1 MFSVRLRHYWTL
13 LVVNDLVFSQAWHK
27 NAAALILQPWLMV
40 HVVFFID
47 LHITYTTI
55 LWASFFVWRALD
67 MFSLVN
73 IDSGSKSNILW
84 KFLCNISFHNHHLQ
98 AHVITIKKI
107 GRDQVK
113 LFAVHSFFFQNWNLQ
128 SMSELQM
135 TFYEILEWL
144 NVIKSFE

>member
-1 MFSVRLRHYWTL
+1 MTQECSCPNPSTMTDGTW
-13 LVVNDLVFSQAWHK
+13 S
-27 NAAALILQPWLMV
+27 
-40 HVVFFID
+40 FFID

-113 LFAVHSFFFQNWNLQ
+113 LFAVHSFFFP
-128 SMSELQM
+128 ELKFAKHVWVTNDVLWDPWVAKCYQI
-135 TFYEILEWL
+135 FWVKIKEVILY
-144 NVIKSFE
+144 